1 MIKLLKT
8 KQKAFLLYLIFILI
22 YFLTFLYSLNIYKY
36 VYMLLNLKV
45 HLGAAQISSMVIFNE
60 DSQQSFTIF
69 V

>member
-1 MIKLLKT
+1 
-8 KQKAFLLYLIFILI
+8 
-22 YFLTFLYSLNIYKY
+22 
-36 VYMLLNLKV
+36 MLLNLKV